1 MPLYKWSNEQ
11 LNYFKFATIVV
22 DEFPKALRQ
31 AFVFMWDKKYGGPP
45 TSKPWDDTTT
55 IRNQLH
61 AQEHGNYKIPVHQ
74 SYETWDCTALFQAT
88 LFAHSFKVSDAHG
101 YLRTLNYVYVKP
113 LGLASSGPFHATVS
127 SSTGNRA
134 ESFAL
139 AFDQLRRLRNK
150 LFHLESTETMD
161 KASFAQHIKYAKEC
175 FSELGQDASV
185 IDNVSALKE
194 EEWTSE
200 IYLDLLSKVHKDQV
214 STIRFL
220 EADVLERTEIQK
232 QQGED
237 MKKMREATENLSE
250 FVKGR

>member
-1 MPLYKWSNEQ
+1 ML
-11 LNYFKFATIVV
+11 

-31 AFVFMWDKKYGGPP
+31 AFVFMWDNKYGAPP
-45 TSKPWDDTTT
+45 TNKPWDDTTT

-61 AQEHGNYKIPVHQ
+61 AQEHGNHKIPALQ

-88 LFAHSFKVSDAHG
+88 LFAHSFKVPDAHG
-101 YLRTLNYVYVKP
+101 HLRTLNDVYVKP
-113 LGLASSGPFHATVS
+113 LGLASIGPFHATVS

-161 KASFAQHIKYAKEC
+161 KASFDQNIKYAKEC
-175 FSELGQDASV
+175 FSELRRDAAV
-185 IDNVSALKE
+185 IDNISALKE
-194 EEWTSE
+194 EEFTSE
-200 IYLDLLSKVHKDQV
+200 IVLDLFSKVRKYQA

-220 EADVLERTEIQK
+220 EADVQERTKIQK

-237 MKKMREATENLSE
+237 IKKLREATENLSE